1 MKAAQ
6 KSKLLSIADEELAE
20 HSAKLLR
27 WGVGFLII
35 LMAIVLASTRY
46 PNMQI
51 DVVSLGVT
59 LGVFCGTL
67 YKASF
72 SLFRVIGAI
81 GVKHKLSK

>member
-35 LMAIVLASTRY
+35 LVAIALASTQY

-51 DVVSLGVT
+51 DLVSVGV
-59 LGVFCGTL
+59 
-67 YKASF
+67 AF
-72 SLFRVIGAI
+72 SAALFTRHLFLVYS
-81 GVKHKLSK
+81 VL